1 MTENNNILLV
11 FKSRNIILDILE
23 ERGYNTENYKGFS
36 LNEITELVKNN
47 TLDMLVESKDK
58 KKVYI
63 KYFNLDKSIRTN
75 NIYEIIESLF
85 NVEQVL
91 GPDDE
96 LIIII
101 KDEPNDT
108 LQKIQ
113 RSIYEHDKIFVNLIN
128 IDRLQF
134 NILKH
139 SLVPKHSVISEE
151 EANNVRSK
159 FCITNNSSF
168 PTISRFDPVS
178 QVLGIKPGQIFKI
191 ERSSKTAIKTKFYRI
206 CSA

>member
-1 MTENNNILLV
+1 MTENNNILMV

-23 ERGYNTENYKGFS
+23 KRGYNTENYKGFS

-47 TLDMLVESKDK
+47 ILDMLVENGE

-63 KYFNLDKSIRTN
+63 KYFNLDKSIRSN

-91 GPDDE
+91 SPSDE

-128 IDRLQF
+128 IERLQF
-134 NILKH
+134 NILNH
-139 SLVPKHSVISEE
+139 SLVPEHRVISNE
-151 EANNVRSK
+151 EANNIRIK
-159 FCITNNSSF
+159 FAITDDISF

-178 QVLGIKPGQIFKI
+178 QVLGIRPGQIFEI
-191 ERSSKTAIKTKFYRI
+191 ERTSKTAIKSKFYRI
-206 CSA
+206 CST

>member
-47 TLDMLVESKDK
+47 TLDMLVESKDN

-159 FCITNNSSF
+159 FCITNDVSF

-178 QVLGIKPGQIFKI
+178 QVLGIKPGQIFQI

>member
-1 MTENNNILLV
+1 MTENNNILMV

-23 ERGYNTENYKGFS
+23 KRGYNTENYKGFS

-47 TLDMLVESKDK
+47 ILDMLVENGE

-63 KYFNLDKSIRTN
+63 KYFNLDKSIRSN
-75 NIYEIIESLF
+75 NIYEIIESLY

-91 GPDDE
+91 SPSDE

-128 IDRLQF
+128 IERLQF
-134 NILKH
+134 NILNH
-139 SLVPKHSVISEE
+139 SLVPEHRVISDE
-151 EANNVRSK
+151 EANNIRNK
-159 FCITNNSSF
+159 FGITDDISF

-178 QVLGIKPGQIFKI
+178 QVLGIRPGQIFEI
-191 ERSSKTAIKTKFYRI
+191 ERTSKTAIKSKFYRI
-206 CSA
+206 CST